1 MWLELDALLAAIT
14 EAQPR
19 PPSAPPPAPSP
30 VPQQLLGLMPPLP
43 PGQRGWPEG
52 SALAA
57 AAAELRANSEVEL
70 KAESEELK
78 GELLE
83 GGGDEHP
90 DDHPDFVGR
99 VDQHYAPVS
108 AAYPPRKRAERFSW
122 AIWAVIGDQK
132 VGVNAL
138 GGSPYQPLL
147 EADSTAER
155 LRAARL
161 KLREYTENL

>member
-1 MWLELDALLAAIT
+1 MWLELDALLTTITAAQR
-14 EAQPR
+14 QPT
-19 PPSAPPPAPSP
+19 SAPPPTPSP

-43 PGQRGWPEG
+43 TGGWPEG
-52 SALAA
+52 CVLAA
-57 AAAELRANSEVEL
+57 AAAELTAKAEVEL
-70 KAESEELK
+70 QVKAEELVK
-78 GELLE
+78 GE
-83 GGGDEHP
+83 GGRDEHP

-99 VDQHYAPVS
+99 VDQHYVPVA

-161 KLREYTENL
+161 KLREYMENV

>member
-1 MWLELDALLAAIT
+1 MWLELDALLTAIT
-14 EAQPR
+14 AARPR

-30 VPQQLLGLMPPLP
+30 VPQQLLGLMPQP
-43 PGQRGWPEG
+43 PTGGWPEG
-52 SALAA
+52 CALAA
-57 AAAELRANSEVEL
+57 VAAAL
-70 KAESEELK
+70 KAKSEAEVKAKSEEPK
-78 GELLE
+78 AE

-99 VDQHYAPVS
+99 VDQHYVPVS

-147 EADSTAER
+147 EVDSTAER